1 MKKQHFVLFFQKL
14 KTLQRRKKSERIIDF
29 SICKLWI
36 YLSQIKAVKGDLVML
51 NVKQVS
57 KIYEGKVAYRALTDI
72 NLHIEEGEFV
82 GIMGPSGSG
91 KTTLLNMIAT
101 IDEPTT
107 GEILINGKNPHR
119 LKKDNLAK
127 FRRRELGFVFQEFNL
142 LHTLTVEENIV
153 LPLTLDGKAVSE
165 MKEKAA
171 KIAETLGITAI
182 LNKRTYEISGGQA
195 QRAAVA
201 RAMIHSPKLLLADE
215 PTGNL
220 DSKSS
225 KDVMR
230 MLQEINQKKQTT
242 MMLVTHDPQAASYCN
257 RVVFIRDGKFYS
269 EIHRGENRQ
278 AFFQKIIDT
287 LSLMGGDG
295 HDLSQIRV

>member
-1 MKKQHFVLFFQKL
+1 
-14 KTLQRRKKSERIIDF
+14 
-29 SICKLWI
+29 
-36 YLSQIKAVKGDLVML
+36 ML

-57 KIYEGKVAYRALTDI
+57 KIYEGKIAYRALTDI
-72 NLHIEEGEFV
+72 DLTIDTGDFV

-91 KTTLLNMIAT
+91 KTTLLNLIAT

-107 GEILINGKNPHR
+107 GEILINGQNPHQ
-119 LKKDNLAK
+119 LKKDDLAK

-153 LPLTLDGKAVSE
+153 LPLTLDGAKVKE
-165 MKEKAA
+165 MKEKAQE
-171 KIAETLGITAI
+171 IAEKIGISHI
-182 LNKRTYEISGGQA
+182 MNKRTYEISGGQA

-220 DSKSS
+220 DSKAS
-225 KDVMR
+225 KDVMG
-230 MLQEINQKKQTT
+230 MLESLNKNERTT
-242 MMLVTHDPQAASYCN
+242 MMLVTHDAQAASYCN
-257 RVVFIRDGKFYS
+257 RVVFIRDGKFFS
-269 EIHRGENRQ
+269 EIHRGDNRQ

-287 LSLMGGDG
+287 LSLMGGDA